1 MNNLKVLV
9 LAVIGLAVSGCANMN
24 YNSKLTNIS
33 TGILTGNVKASLDML
48 EESAGGPDKV
58 AAPSDKEEKNT
69 DKPKAD
75 SRKDLLFHMEAGQLK
90 RLAGNTAGSTDSWLL
105 ADGFIKTW
113 EDDLKRD
120 PSKLLGDIASLT
132 LNDTMRTYEGRDYE
146 KVMLNVGLALN
157 HIAQNDWDKARVEIR
172 KMHERQALI
181 ADYQAKVIEKAKED
195 AEGKKLKVTS
205 FKELGGYPIETLEDP
220 EVQKLANSYESSFG
234 HYLAGYVY
242 ESLGDTSLAAA
253 GYRKAAEMMPN
264 VPLIEAA
271 LRDLDRRTA
280 PRVAPPAP
288 VVTPPKAQAGKRPP
302 LRNDRARRNQVQQ
315 PPAPVAPAVE
325 VSAPAAPVDNNSLLV
340 DTLIIAE
347 MGLAPAVETQKIALL
362 LPIPC
367 RNGLC
372 PQMIA
377 LSWPVVRP
385 VTPAYPT
392 SVRINAQ
399 DVPLTFM
406 TSINAMSRRA
416 IYDEMPAI
424 VARTSIRA
432 ITKVVAQQAV
442 DESTSRAGAALG
454 PFGSLISI
462 ATKVAVAATEVA
474 DERTWR
480 TLPDSYYIARAM
492 LPPGKHTMSVNLG
505 GITRQYEF
513 TVAGKYAVTSM
524 RVTGNQ
530 LYALSPATTV
540 TSSGAGIGQSG
551 VTAVARTGLE
561 ALK

>member
-1 MNNLKVLV
+1 MNMLRLV
-9 LAVIGLAVSGCANMN
+9 ALALAGLAVSGCANMN
-24 YNSKLTNIS
+24 YNSRLTNIS
-33 TGILTGNVKASLDML
+33 AGILTGNVQASLAML

-58 AAPSDKEEKNT
+58 AAPSDKEEK
-69 DKPKAD
+69 DAAKPKAD
-75 SRKDLLFHMEAGQLK
+75 ARKDLLFHMEAGQLK
-90 RLAGNTAGSTDSWLL
+90 RLGGNTAGSTDSWLQ
-105 ADGFIKTW
+105 ADSVVRAW
-113 EDDLKRD
+113 EDDVKRD
-120 PSKLLGDIASLT
+120 PSKFLGDLGALT

-181 ADYQAKVIEKAKED
+181 ADYQSKVIEKAKEE

-220 EVQKLANSYESSFG
+220 EVQKLANSYESAFG

-280 PRVAPPAP
+280 PRLAPPAP
-288 VVTPPKAQAGKRPP
+288 VVTPPKAPAVKRPP
-302 LRNDRARRNQVQQ
+302 LRNDRTRRNQVQQ

-392 SVRINAQ
+392 SVRVNAQ
-399 DVPLTFM
+399 EMPLTFM

-424 VARTSIRA
+424 VARTSVRA

-505 GITRQYEF
+505 GVTRQYEF

-540 TSSGAGIGQSG
+540 TSSVPGSGQSG
-551 VTAVARTGLE
+551 VSAVARTGLE

>member
-1 MNNLKVLV
+1 MHMLRLV
-9 LAVIGLAVSGCANMN
+9 ALALAGLAVSGCANMN
-24 YNSKLTNIS
+24 YNNKLTNIS
-33 TGILTGNVKASLDML
+33 AGILTGNVQASLDML

-58 AAPSDKEEKNT
+58 AAPSDKAEKDT
-69 DKPKAD
+69 ERAKAD
-75 SRKDLLFHMEAGQLK
+75 ARKDLLFHMEAGQLK
-90 RLAGNTAGSTDSWLL
+90 RLSGNTAGSTDSWLQ
-105 ADGFIKTW
+105 ADSFVRAW

-120 PSKLLGDIASLT
+120 PSKFLGDLGALT

-181 ADYQAKVIEKAKED
+181 ADYQSKVIEKAKEE

-302 LRNDRARRNQVQQ
+302 LRNDRTRRNQGKQ
-315 PPAPVAPAVE
+315 PPAPTAPAVE
-325 VSAPAAPVDNNSLLV
+325 LSAPAAPVDNNSLLV

-392 SVRINAQ
+392 SVRVNAQ
-399 DVPLTFM
+399 ELPLTFM

-424 VARTSIRA
+424 VARTSVRA

-442 DESTSRAGAALG
+442 DESTSRASAALG

-530 LYALSPATTV
+530 LYALSPATPV
-540 TSSGAGIGQSG
+540 TSSAPGGGQSG
-551 VTAVARTGLE
+551 VSAVARTGLE

>member
-1 MNNLKVLV
+1 MNMLRLV
-9 LAVIGLAVSGCANMN
+9 ALALAGLAVSGCANMN
-24 YNSKLTNIS
+24 YNSRLTNIS
-33 TGILTGNVKASLDML
+33 AGILTGNVQASLAML

-58 AAPSDKEEKNT
+58 AAPSDKEEK
-69 DKPKAD
+69 DAAKPKAD
-75 SRKDLLFHMEAGQLK
+75 ARKDLLFHMEAGQLK
-90 RLAGNTAGSTDSWLL
+90 RLGGNTAGSTDSWLQ
-105 ADGFIKTW
+105 ADSVVRAW
-113 EDDLKRD
+113 EDDVKRD
-120 PSKLLGDIASLT
+120 PSKFLGDLGALT

-181 ADYQAKVIEKAKED
+181 ADYQSKVIEKAREE

-220 EVQKLANSYESSFG
+220 EVQKLANSYESAFG

-280 PRVAPPAP
+280 PRLAPPAP
-288 VVTPPKAQAGKRPP
+288 VVTPPKAPAVKRPP
-302 LRNDRARRNQVQQ
+302 LRNDRTRRNQVQQ

-392 SVRINAQ
+392 SVRVNAQ
-399 DVPLTFM
+399 EMPLTFM

-424 VARTSIRA
+424 VARTSVRA

-505 GITRQYEF
+505 GVTRQYEF

-540 TSSGAGIGQSG
+540 TSSVPGSGQSG
-551 VTAVARTGLE
+551 VSAVARTGLE